1 MIDMTPKSI
10 VTKTAF
16 RDETVNMRVPLEIS
30 AESMQNHNKPGSKV
44 FGFIHLIKHTGDNAV
59 HSVKKAVEQR
69 VVFEKKGS
77 EIFID
82 GKNTMTM
89 SDMNQFEGHTGSAF
103 HGIFVA
109 TGRAKTAVAA
119 KGDEFK
125 LTAMGA
131 GIHGTAEGRVTT
143 VDHLINIFHL
153 RISGMKS
160 IFNFLIIISKDSL

>member
-1 MIDMTPKSI
+1 M
-10 VTKTAF
+10 
-16 RDETVNMRVPLEIS
+16 
-30 AESMQNHNKPGSKV
+30 
-44 FGFIHLIKHTGDNAV
+44 IKHTGDNAV